1 MPNRPRNAAYRVGC
15 ERHHEQIGHGFR
27 DRAPTGWLVVK
38 ETELWQRLQ
47 DHLGAGYY
55 RVWASEFSLADLDQ
69 RTVVEALDDGVPSK
83 VIWRA
88 VWAALELPPR
98 ER

>member
-1 MPNRPRNAAYRVGC
+1 MA
-15 ERHHEQIGHGFR
+15 
-27 DRAPTGWLVVK
+27 VK

-47 DHLGAGYY
+47 HHLGVGYY
-55 RVWASEFSLADLDQ
+55 RVWAAEYSLAELQ
-69 RTVVEALDDGVPSK
+69 NRTVAQAVADGVPVK
-83 VIWRA
+83 AVWRA

>member
-1 MPNRPRNAAYRVGC
+1 M
-15 ERHHEQIGHGFR
+15 
-27 DRAPTGWLVVK
+27 VK

-69 RTVVEALDDGVPSK
+69 RTVVEALADGVPSK

>member
-1 MPNRPRNAAYRVGC
+1 M
-15 ERHHEQIGHGFR
+15 
-27 DRAPTGWLVVK
+27 VK

-55 RVWASEFSLADLDQ
+55 RVWASEFSLADLGQ
-69 RTVVEALDDGVPSK
+69 RTVAEAIRDGFSSK
-83 VIWRA
+83 DIWRA
-88 VWAALELPPR
+88 AWAALELPAS

>member
-1 MPNRPRNAAYRVGC
+1 M
-15 ERHHEQIGHGFR
+15 
-27 DRAPTGWLVVK
+27 K

-47 DHLGAGYY
+47 DQLGAAYY
-55 RVWASEFSLADLDQ
+55 RVWATEYNLAELQD
-69 RTVVEALDDGVPSK
+69 RTVAQAVADGVPAK
-83 VIWRA
+83 TVWRA